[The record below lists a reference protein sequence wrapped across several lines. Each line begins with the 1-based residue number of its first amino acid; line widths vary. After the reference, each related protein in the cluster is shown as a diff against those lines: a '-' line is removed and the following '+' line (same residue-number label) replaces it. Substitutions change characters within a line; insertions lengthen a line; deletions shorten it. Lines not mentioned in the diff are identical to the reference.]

1 LRDENEIK
9 LKRAYW
15 QGVYDALKNGEKS
28 RSEKAERDRLTAEVW
43 LNALDWILGQVD
55 ESAGSL
61 NKTNG

>member
-1 LRDENEIK
+1 MP
-9 LKRAYW
+9 
-15 QGVYDALKNGEKS
+15 LKNGEKS